1 MWSTSPGAM
10 FLRAWI
16 AVRLARSRDEQGL
29 STAEWVAL
37 TAVVVGGALAIG
49 AIVINKF
56 TSSAQGIPTP

>member
-1 MWSTSPGAM
+1 MWSNSPGIM
-10 FLRAWI
+10 FLRAWVT
-16 AVRLARSRDEQGL
+16 VRLAQSRDEQGL

-49 AIVINKF
+49 TIVINKF